1 MTHGLIHQI
10 LFSKQ
15 EKEKRNEQLRKEME
29 AAWEYSERVRRY
41 QVAKEAI
48 VSLTKRLSDY
58 QLMRTELER
67 QRDRVIKQYAKEVEL
82 FAMMGVEN
90 TQAIIT
96 NQNKKTEKI
105 TAQINNYIRLEQTI
119 KTSIDHNQ
127 RILDTSPK

>member
-82 FAMMGVEN
+82 FAMMGVECILRRPAASDAELN
-90 TQAIIT
+90 GRDAVC
-96 NQNKKTEKI
+96 
-105 TAQINNYIRLEQTI
+105 
-119 KTSIDHNQ
+119 Q
-127 RILDTSPK
+127 RPAGLRY